1 MTKTEKLKAAY
12 NDLKN
17 GKIIEFIPDDSKT
30 IFRCKCWI
38 GKSSNPNCKRKF
50 IFWNFAGSSA
60 SANNMSL
67 KDLRWI
73 AKVIGECTSYDYK
86 IVQSVYGG
94 V

>member
-38 GKSSNPNCKRKF
+38 GKSSNLNCKRKF

>member
-30 IFRCKCWI
+30 IFGCKCWI

-50 IFWNFAGSSA
+50 IFWHHAGSSA
-60 SANNMSL
+60 NAMSL

-73 AKVIGECTSYDYK
+73 AKVIGDCTSYDYK
-86 IVQSVYGG
+86 IVQSIYGG

>member
-12 NDLKN
+12 NDLKS
-17 GKIIEFIPDDSKT
+17 GKIIEFIPDNSKT
-30 IFRCKCWI
+30 TFGCKCWI

-50 IFWNFAGSSA
+50 IFWHRAGS

-67 KDLRWI
+67 TDLRWI
-73 AKVIGECTSYDYK
+73 ARKIGDCTSYNYK
-86 IVQSVYGG
+86 IVQSIYGG

>member
-73 AKVIGECTSYDYK
+73 AKVIGECTGYDYK

-94 V
+94 A

>member
-17 GKIIEFIPDDSKT
+17 GKIIEFIPDSNKKT
-30 IFRCKCWI
+30 SGCKCWI

-50 IFWNFAGSSA
+50 IFWHHAGN
-60 SANNMSL
+60 SANAMSL

-73 AKVIGECTSYDYK
+73 AREIGDCTSYNYK
-86 IVQSVYGG
+86 IVQSIYGEC
-94 V
+94 